1 MACALRRLMRRGR
14 SQRFAESH
22 GIVHRTVRWTGA
34 KPATGLPAAAREA
47 RYRLLAEAAAS
58 EGAELV
64 LTGHTLD
71 DQVETVGMRRARSAN
86 ASGDGRGLAGMAP
99 ATLYEGRVWILRP
112 LLGTSRAALR
122 DFLRSRGLAWF
133 DDPTNVDATYERAR
147 VRAMASACGLASD
160 GDGGCATADRAW
172 G

>member
-1 MACALRRLMRRGR
+1 M
-14 SQRFAESH
+14 
-22 GIVHRTVRWTGA
+22 RWTGA

-58 EGAELV
+58 EGVDLV
-64 LTGHTLD
+64 LTGHTRD
-71 DQVETVGMRRARSAN
+71 DQIETVAMRRAR
-86 ASGDGRGLAGMAP
+86 GDGRGLAGMAP

-122 DFLRSRGLAWF
+122 DFLRNKGIAWF
-133 DDPTNVDATYERAR
+133 DDPTNVDTAYERAR
-147 VRAMASACGLASD
+147 LRA
-160 GDGGCATADRAW
+160 ATAIGQDTVPMRATAAQRRVDARRSCR